1 MIAFVVLMML
11 LNLCLW
17 IAADVSKIK
26 KIAQH
31 DLTFIL
37 VKLSESVISFAW
49 LSLVLATENIVSFI
63 KLRLYWKRGCLSMR
77 IYKEMFSTNI
87 SNKLA

>member
-1 MIAFVVLMML
+1 MIAFVVLMIL

-17 IAADVSKIK
+17 ITADVSKIK

-37 VKLSESVISFAW
+37 VKLSESVISFAD
-49 LSLVLATENIVSFI
+49 
-63 KLRLYWKRGCLSMR
+63 CL
-77 IYKEMFSTNI
+77 
-87 SNKLA
+87 